1 LVQLDEPPLD
11 NALFVAL
18 EQQIAWHDSLIKQQQ
33 FEGAALLPCAS
44 QCMLDLLVQ
53 VRECMHEADLNAH
66 LNASGPRPAVPPPT
80 PWTSTLPF
88 MSDVAE
94 LSALTK
100 WLLEPIGNV
109 CPRVSVRLAYR
120 ASQQTTI
127 NWQIFAEWGG
137 VAMDA
142 KLVGLIEKVTNGGG
156 LNVRPGQLQTVGEQ
170 AKELGNAF
178 EPYAANELT
187 FRAALLHRF
196 NQLLARHLPLVH
208 TGLARKGDS
217 TLGGRICKLRA
228 AVLTEIKSG
237 ALEQALSSTTS
248 DSDAMIVLLNRF
260 KAMKQRPRA
269 DAEGSGVGT
278 LFVQL
283 HTQIGRVKPR
293 ALCRQDKAFR
303 CNFVGEAADDHGG
316 PYREAIASIC
326 SELQSPALPLFIRC
340 PNGVHGVGAHRD
352 AYVPNPSAVSSQ
364 QIDWFFFV
372 GQLLGLALRQKETQL
387 ALSLPSVVWKQLV
400 AQPMDASDLEAFDA
414 MCLQSLDK
422 LRHIDD
428 EGVDASTFSDVIFE
442 TFVTQLSDGSDVALL
457 PGGAGLEVTYDGR
470 LEFCDLV
477 QQARL
482 HEASQQ
488 CDAILQG
495 LSSLVPQ
502 RLLSLF
508 TWDQLELLACGSKDI
523 DIEVLRSKTKYGVGV
538 SPAQRH
544 VRYFWQ
550 TLKKFS
556 PERRALF
563 LRFVWGRTRLPA
575 TAREWGDVRFTLHTR
590 HTSSPDSSFPVAH
603 TCFFSMELPAYSTAA
618 ITYEKILYAISNC
631 QDIDIDTTTSAR
643 ENRERHVEESDD
655 ETVAV

>member
-1 LVQLDEPPLD
+1 
-11 NALFVAL
+11 VA
-18 EQQIAWHDSLIKQQQ
+18 
-33 FEGAALLPCAS
+33 
-44 QCMLDLLVQ
+44 
-53 VRECMHEADLNAH
+53 
-66 LNASGPRPAVPPPT
+66 
-80 PWTSTLPF
+80 
-88 MSDVAE
+88 
-94 LSALTK
+94 
-100 WLLEPIGNV
+100 
-109 CPRVSVRLAYR
+109 
-120 ASQQTTI
+120 
-127 NWQIFAEWGG
+127 
-137 VAMDA
+137 
-142 KLVGLIEKVTNGGG
+142 LIEKVTNGGG

-178 EPYAANELT
+178 EPYTANELT